1 MNMKPQKDVSDI
13 VMKVQIPKG
22 LFSSCLNVSVFDWRC
37 HQIQWLVIQA
47 AQVRRIFFEK
57 EILSMIWN
65 KHGNQDCPKFQ
76 NENCSDTLDDKE
88 GCGGL

>member
-22 LFSSCLNVSVFDWRC
+22 LFSSCLNVSVFDWRS

-47 AQVRRIFFEK
+47 AQVRRISFEK

-88 GCGGL
+88 RCGGL